1 MSVQKQKMQDDS
13 VRPDEASDQQS
24 FNEAAK
30 STYTDEGSS
39 FIEKTKTA
47 LLINDSFML

>member
-1 MSVQKQKMQDDS
+1 MQPDS
-13 VRPDEASDQQS
+13 VCLDAVSDQQS
-24 FNEAAK
+24 FHEAAK

-47 LLINDSFML
+47 LLRNDSFML